1 MAILNHIR
9 RRGFHHTPRKGR
21 MSIDDM
27 LRSTDVTLHVVI
39 IFLLIAFAF
48 GSWYFYGAMGH
59 NP

>member
-1 MAILNHIR
+1 
-9 RRGFHHTPRKGR
+9 

-48 GSWYFYGAMGH
+48 GSWYFYGAMGN